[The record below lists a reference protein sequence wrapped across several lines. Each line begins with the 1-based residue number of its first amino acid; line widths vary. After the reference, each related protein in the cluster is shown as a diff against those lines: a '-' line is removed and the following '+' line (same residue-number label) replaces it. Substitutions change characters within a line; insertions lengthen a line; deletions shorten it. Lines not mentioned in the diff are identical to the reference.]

1 MTFNEYID
9 KVSEEYLFLTGRH
22 PESYWVIGLCMAN
35 SITREK
41 HGLDETKPFYY
52 KLDGGISKGCGPKEA
67 FLTNKWAS
75 EGRYGVRKKP
85 RDTGR
90 KLQKRVIAAR
100 LQFLNN
106 LKDK

>member
-9 KVSEEYLFLTGRH
+9 KVREEYLSLTDRH
-22 PESYWVIGLCMAN
+22 RESYWGIGLCMAN
-35 SITREK
+35 SIARVK
-41 HGLDETKPFYY
+41 CGKDETKPFYY
-52 KLDGGISKGCGPKEA
+52 KLDGGISKGCGKEA
-67 FLTNKWAS
+67 FLTSKWAS

-90 KLQKRVIAAR
+90 NLQNRVIAAR